1 MKKIAFITGSSRGIG
16 RAVAVRLAEEGYA
29 VAGNCLQSIGLAEE
43 LAGSLRRQG
52 YAAAALQAD
61 VADRAAITAAIRR
74 AEEALGGPIS
84 LLVNNAGVA
93 EQHLFQDVSD
103 TFWRRIFAVNV
114 DGAFHTIQAVLPA
127 MLHEKEGCIINI
139 SSIASFVPNARMSVY
154 SASKAYVSFF
164 SRGLYEELRPRKIA
178 VTAVCPGPM
187 ETEFLS
193 VGRIT
198 GNSKT
203 FDRLP
208 YCDPKKVVKGALAAS
223 KARRAVYTPRGF
235 YKFYRVLSGLV
246 PHAILVHAAKT

>member
-1 MKKIAFITGSSRGIG
+1 MKTAIITGASSGLGTEFVRQLKAQFPDIDSYWLIAR
-16 RAVAVRLAEEGYA
+16 RADR
-29 VAGNCLQSIGLAEE
+29 
-43 LAGSLRRQG
+43 
-52 YAAAALQAD
+52 LQAL
-61 VADRAAITAAIRR
+61 AD
-74 AEEALGGPIS
+74 ALPDIQVKPIS
-84 LLVNNAGVA
+84 LDL
-93 EQHLFQDVSD
+93 
-103 TFWRRIFAVNV
+103 T
-114 DGAFHTIQAVLPA
+114 DGAALETYQA
-127 MLHEKEGCIINI
+127 MLEQEKPQVALLIGCAGCGILGDFAESRLPEQLRMIDLNIRALTGVTYLTLPYMPQGGRIINI
-139 SSIASFVPNARMSVY
+139 SSIASFVPNARMTVY
-154 SASKAYVSFF
+154 SASKAYVSFL
-164 SRGLYEELRPRKIA
+164 SRGLYEELKPRGIS

-193 VGRIT
+193 VGRIS

>member
-1 MKKIAFITGSSRGIG
+1 MKTAIITGASSGLGTEFVRQLKAQFPDIDSYWLIAR
-16 RAVAVRLAEEGYA
+16 RADR
-29 VAGNCLQSIGLAEE
+29 
-43 LAGSLRRQG
+43 
-52 YAAAALQAD
+52 LQAL
-61 VADRAAITAAIRR
+61 AD
-74 AEEALGGPIS
+74 ALPDIQVKPIS
-84 LLVNNAGVA
+84 LDL
-93 EQHLFQDVSD
+93 
-103 TFWRRIFAVNV
+103 T
-114 DGAFHTIQAVLPA
+114 DGAALETYQALLEQEKPHVALLIGCAGCGILGDFAESRLPEQLRMIDLNIRA
-127 MLHEKEGCIINI
+127 LTGVTYLTLPYMPQGGRIINI
-139 SSIASFVPNARMSVY
+139 SSIASFVPNARMTVY
-154 SASKAYVSFF
+154 SASKAYVSFL
-164 SRGLYEELRPRKIA
+164 SRGLYEELKPRGIS

-193 VGRIT
+193 VGRIS

>member
-1 MKKIAFITGSSRGIG
+1 MKTAIITGASSGLGTEFVRQLKAQFPDIDCYWLIAR
-16 RAVAVRLAEEGYA
+16 RADRLQALAEA
-29 VAGNCLQSIGLAEE
+29 LPDIQVKTI
-43 LAGSLRRQG
+43 SLDLTDG
-52 YAAAALQAD
+52 AALETYQALLEQEKPQ
-61 VADRAAITAAIRR
+61 VALLIGCAGCGILGDFAESRLPEQLRMIDLNIRALTGVTY
-74 AEEALGGPIS
+74 LTLPYMPQGG
-84 LLVNNAGVA
+84 
-93 EQHLFQDVSD
+93 
-103 TFWRRIFAVNV
+103 R
-114 DGAFHTIQAVLPA
+114 
-127 MLHEKEGCIINI
+127 IINI
-139 SSIASFVPNARMSVY
+139 SSIASFVPNARMTVY
-154 SASKAYVSFF
+154 SASKAYVSFL
-164 SRGLYEELRPRKIA
+164 SRGLYEELKPRGIS

-193 VGRIT
+193 VGRIS

>member
-1 MKKIAFITGSSRGIG
+1 MQTAIITGASSGLGTEFVRQLQAQFPEIDSYWLIAR
-16 RAVAVRLAEEGYA
+16 RADRLQA
-29 VAGNCLQSIGLAEE
+29 LADA
-43 LAGSLRRQG
+43 LPDIQVKPISLDLTD
-52 YAAAALQAD
+52 AAALETYRALLEREKPQ
-61 VADRAAITAAIRR
+61 VALLIGCAGCGILGDFAESRLPEQLRMIDLNIRALTGVTY
-74 AEEALGGPIS
+74 LTLPYMPQGG
-84 LLVNNAGVA
+84 
-93 EQHLFQDVSD
+93 
-103 TFWRRIFAVNV
+103 R
-114 DGAFHTIQAVLPA
+114 
-127 MLHEKEGCIINI
+127 IINI
-139 SSIASFVPNARMSVY
+139 SSIASFVPNARMTVY
-154 SASKAYVSFF
+154 SASKAYVSFL
-164 SRGLYEELRPRKIA
+164 SRGLYEELKPRGIS

-193 VGRIT
+193 VGRIS

>member
-1 MKKIAFITGSSRGIG
+1 MKTAIITGASSGLGTEFVRQLKAQFPDIDSYWLIAR
-16 RAVAVRLAEEGYA
+16 RADR
-29 VAGNCLQSIGLAEE
+29 
-43 LAGSLRRQG
+43 
-52 YAAAALQAD
+52 LQAL
-61 VADRAAITAAIRR
+61 AD
-74 AEEALGGPIS
+74 ALPDIQVKPIS
-84 LLVNNAGVA
+84 LDL
-93 EQHLFQDVSD
+93 
-103 TFWRRIFAVNV
+103 T
-114 DGAFHTIQAVLPA
+114 DGAALETYQALLEQEKPQVVL
-127 MLHEKEGCIINI
+127 LIGCAGCGILGDFAESRLPEQLRMIDLNIRALTGVTYLTLPYMPQGGRIINI
-139 SSIASFVPNARMSVY
+139 SSIASFVPNARMTVY
-154 SASKAYVSFF
+154 SASKAYVSFL
-164 SRGLYEELRPRKIA
+164 SRGLYEELKPRGIS

-193 VGRIT
+193 VGRIS

>member
-1 MKKIAFITGSSRGIG
+1 M
-16 RAVAVRLAEEGYA
+16 
-29 VAGNCLQSIGLAEE
+29 
-43 LAGSLRRQG
+43 
-52 YAAAALQAD
+52 
-61 VADRAAITAAIRR
+61 
-74 AEEALGGPIS
+74 
-84 LLVNNAGVA
+84 
-93 EQHLFQDVSD
+93 LFRS
-103 TFWRRIFAVNV
+103 
-114 DGAFHTIQAVLPA
+114 
-127 MLHEKEGCIINI
+127 NI

-208 YCDPKKVVKGALAAS
+208 YCNPKKVVHGSLVAS
-223 KARRAVYTPRGF
+223 KKGQAVHTPRGF

>member
-1 MKKIAFITGSSRGIG
+1 MKTAIITGASSGLGTEFVRQLKAQFPDIDSYWLIAR
-16 RAVAVRLAEEGYA
+16 RADR
-29 VAGNCLQSIGLAEE
+29 
-43 LAGSLRRQG
+43 
-52 YAAAALQAD
+52 LQAL
-61 VADRAAITAAIRR
+61 AD
-74 AEEALGGPIS
+74 ALPDIQVKPIS
-84 LLVNNAGVA
+84 LDL
-93 EQHLFQDVSD
+93 
-103 TFWRRIFAVNV
+103 T
-114 DGAFHTIQAVLPA
+114 DGAALETYQTLLEREKPQVALLIGCAGCGILGDFAESRLPEQLRMIDLNIRA
-127 MLHEKEGCIINI
+127 LTGVTYLTLPYMPQGGRIINI
-139 SSIASFVPNARMSVY
+139 SSIASFVPNARMTVY
-154 SASKAYVSFF
+154 SASKAYVSFL
-164 SRGLYEELRPRKIA
+164 SRGLYEELKPRGIS

-193 VGRIT
+193 IGRIS

>member
-1 MKKIAFITGSSRGIG
+1 MKTAIITGASSGLGTEFVRQLKAQFPDIDSYWLIAR
-16 RAVAVRLAEEGYA
+16 RADR
-29 VAGNCLQSIGLAEE
+29 
-43 LAGSLRRQG
+43 
-52 YAAAALQAD
+52 LQAL
-61 VADRAAITAAIRR
+61 AD
-74 AEEALGGPIS
+74 ALPDIQVKPIS
-84 LLVNNAGVA
+84 LDL
-93 EQHLFQDVSD
+93 
-103 TFWRRIFAVNV
+103 T
-114 DGAFHTIQAVLPA
+114 DGAALETYQALLEQEKPQVALLIGCAGCGILGDFAESRLPEQLRMIDLNIRA
-127 MLHEKEGCIINI
+127 LTGVTYLTLPYMPQGGRIINI
-139 SSIASFVPNARMSVY
+139 SSIASFVPNARMTVY
-154 SASKAYVSFF
+154 SASKAYVSFL
-164 SRGLYEELRPRKIA
+164 SRGLYEELKPRGIS

-193 VGRIT
+193 VGRIS

>member
-29 VAGNCLQSIGLAEE
+29 VAVNCLQSIGLAEE

-139 SSIASFVPNARMSVY
+139 SSIWGQRGASCEVAYSTTKAALIGLTRSLAMELAPSGIRVNCVAPGVIDTDMVQVLGAETLADLARETPLGRLGTPEDVAEAVAFLAGERASFLTGQV
-154 SASKAYVSFF
+154 
-164 SRGLYEELRPRKIA
+164 L
-178 VTAVCPGPM
+178 TADG
-187 ETEFLS
+187 
-193 VGRIT
+193 
-198 GNSKT
+198 
-203 FDRLP
+203 
-208 YCDPKKVVKGALAAS
+208 
-223 KARRAVYTPRGF
+223 GF
-235 YKFYRVLSGLV
+235 IV
-246 PHAILVHAAKT
+246 

>member
-1 MKKIAFITGSSRGIG
+1 MKTAIITGASSGLGREFVRQIQAQFPDIG
-16 RAVAVRLAEEGYA
+16 CYWLIARRTDRLQALAEQLPGISVKTISLDLTSGA
-29 VAGNCLQSIGLAEE
+29 AFTE
-43 LAGSLRRQG
+43 L
-52 YAAAALQAD
+52 
-61 VADRAAITAAIRR
+61 
-74 AEEALGGPIS
+74 EALLGQEQPQVS
-84 LLVNNAGVA
+84 LLINCAGCGILGDFIEGKLD
-93 EQHLFQDVSD
+93 EQLRMVDLNIRAL
-103 TFWRRIFAVNV
+103 TAV
-114 DGAFHTIQAVLPA
+114 TRLVLPYMA
-127 MLHEKEGCIINI
+127 QGGRIINI

-208 YCDPKKVVKGALAAS
+208 YCNPKKVVHGSLVAS
-223 KARRAVYTPRGF
+223 KKGQAVHTPRGF

>member
-1 MKKIAFITGSSRGIG
+1 MKTAIITGASSGLGTEFVRQLKAQFPDIDSYWLIAR
-16 RAVAVRLAEEGYA
+16 RADR
-29 VAGNCLQSIGLAEE
+29 
-43 LAGSLRRQG
+43 
-52 YAAAALQAD
+52 LQAL
-61 VADRAAITAAIRR
+61 ADTLPDIQVK
-74 AEEALGGPIS
+74 PIS
-84 LLVNNAGVA
+84 LDL
-93 EQHLFQDVSD
+93 
-103 TFWRRIFAVNV
+103 T
-114 DGAFHTIQAVLPA
+114 DGAALETYQALLEQEKPQVALLIGCAGCGILGDFAESRLPEQLRMIDLNIRA
-127 MLHEKEGCIINI
+127 LTGVTYLTLPYMPQGGRIINI
-139 SSIASFVPNARMSVY
+139 SSIASFVPNARMTVY
-154 SASKAYVSFF
+154 SASKAYVSFL
-164 SRGLYEELRPRKIA
+164 SRGLYEELKPRGIS

-193 VGRIT
+193 VGRIS

>member
-1 MKKIAFITGSSRGIG
+1 MQTAIITGASSGLGTEFVRQLQAQFPEIDSYWLIAR
-16 RAVAVRLAEEGYA
+16 RADRLQA
-29 VAGNCLQSIGLAEE
+29 LADA
-43 LAGSLRRQG
+43 LPDIQVKPISLDLTD
-52 YAAAALQAD
+52 AAALETYRALLEREKPQ
-61 VADRAAITAAIRR
+61 VALLIGCAGCGILGDFAESRLPEQLRMIDLNIRALTAVTHMTLPYIPR
-74 AEEALGGPIS
+74 GG
-84 LLVNNAGVA
+84 
-93 EQHLFQDVSD
+93 
-103 TFWRRIFAVNV
+103 RII
-114 DGAFHTIQAVLPA
+114 H
-127 MLHEKEGCIINI
+127 I
-139 SSIASFVPNARMSVY
+139 SSIASFVPNARMTVY

-164 SRGLYEELRPRKIA
+164 SRGLYEELKPRGIS

-193 VGRIT
+193 VGRIS

>member
-1 MKKIAFITGSSRGIG
+1 MKTAVITGASSGLGTEFVRQLKAQFPDIDCYWLIAR
-16 RAVAVRLAEEGYA
+16 RADRLQALAEA
-29 VAGNCLQSIGLAEE
+29 LPDIQVKTI
-43 LAGSLRRQG
+43 SLDLTDG
-52 YAAAALQAD
+52 AALETYQALLEQEKPQ
-61 VADRAAITAAIRR
+61 VALLIGCAGCGILGDFAESRLPEQLRMIDLNIRALSGVTYLTLPYMPR
-74 AEEALGGPIS
+74 GG
-84 LLVNNAGVA
+84 
-93 EQHLFQDVSD
+93 
-103 TFWRRIFAVNV
+103 RII
-114 DGAFHTIQAVLPA
+114 H
-127 MLHEKEGCIINI
+127 I
-139 SSIASFVPNARMSVY
+139 SSIASFVPNARMTVY

-164 SRGLYEELRPRKIA
+164 SRGLHEELKPRGIS

-193 VGRIT
+193 VGRIS

>member
-1 MKKIAFITGSSRGIG
+1 MKTAIITGASSGLGKEFARQVRDVFPEIQCLWLIAR
-16 RAVAVRLAEEGYA
+16 RADRLQA
-29 VAGNCLQSIGLAEE
+29 LS
-43 LAGSLRRQG
+43 
-52 YAAAALQAD
+52 AALPG
-61 VADRAAITAAIRR
+61 VVVK
-74 AEEALGGPIS
+74 PIS
-84 LLVNNAGVA
+84 LDLTAADACGQLTALLEA
-93 EQHLFQDVSD
+93 EQPEVSLLINCAGCGIWGNFD
-103 TFWRRIFAVNV
+103 ESNLEEQLRMIDLNIRALTAV
-114 DGAFHTIQAVLPA
+114 TRAVLP
-127 MLHEKEGCIINI
+127 HIPSGGRIINI

-164 SRGLYEELRPRKIA
+164 SRGLYEELKPRKIA

-208 YCDPKKVVKGALAAS
+208 YCNPKKVVHGSLVAS
-223 KARRAVYTPRGF
+223 KKGQAVHTPRGF

>member
-1 MKKIAFITGSSRGIG
+1 MKTAIITGASSGLGTEFVRQLKAQFPDIDSYWLIAR
-16 RAVAVRLAEEGYA
+16 RADR
-29 VAGNCLQSIGLAEE
+29 
-43 LAGSLRRQG
+43 
-52 YAAAALQAD
+52 LQAL
-61 VADRAAITAAIRR
+61 AD
-74 AEEALGGPIS
+74 ALPDIQVKPIS
-84 LLVNNAGVA
+84 LDL
-93 EQHLFQDVSD
+93 
-103 TFWRRIFAVNV
+103 T
-114 DGAFHTIQAVLPA
+114 DGAALETYQALLEREKPQVALLIGCAGCGILGDFAESRLPEQLRMIDLNIRA
-127 MLHEKEGCIINI
+127 LTGVTYLTLPYMPQGGRIINI
-139 SSIASFVPNARMSVY
+139 SSIASFVPNARMTVY
-154 SASKAYVSFF
+154 SASKAYVSFL
-164 SRGLYEELRPRKIA
+164 SRGLYEELKPRGIS

-193 VGRIT
+193 VGRIS

>member
-1 MKKIAFITGSSRGIG
+1 MKTAIITGASSGLGTEFVRQLKAQFPDIDCYWLIAR
-16 RAVAVRLAEEGYA
+16 RADRLQA
-29 VAGNCLQSIGLAEE
+29 LADA
-43 LAGSLRRQG
+43 LPDIQVKTISLDLTD
-52 YAAAALQAD
+52 AAALETYRALLEQEKPQ
-61 VADRAAITAAIRR
+61 VALLIGCAGCGILGDFAESRLPEQLRMIDLNIRALSGVTYLTLPYMPR
-74 AEEALGGPIS
+74 GG
-84 LLVNNAGVA
+84 
-93 EQHLFQDVSD
+93 
-103 TFWRRIFAVNV
+103 R
-114 DGAFHTIQAVLPA
+114 
-127 MLHEKEGCIINI
+127 IINI
-139 SSIASFVPNARMSVY
+139 SSIASFVPNARMTVY

-164 SRGLYEELRPRKIA
+164 SRGLYEELKPRGIS

-193 VGRIT
+193 VGRIS

-223 KARRAVYTPRGF
+223 KVRRAVYTPRGF

>member
-1 MKKIAFITGSSRGIG
+1 MKTAIITGASSGLGTEFVRQLKAQFPDIDSYWLIAR
-16 RAVAVRLAEEGYA
+16 RADRLQA
-29 VAGNCLQSIGLAEE
+29 LADA
-43 LAGSLRRQG
+43 LPDIQVKPISLDLTD
-52 YAAAALQAD
+52 AAALETYRALLEREKPQ
-61 VADRAAITAAIRR
+61 VALLIGCAGCGILGDFAESRLPEQLRMIDLNIRALTGVTY
-74 AEEALGGPIS
+74 LTLPYMPQGG
-84 LLVNNAGVA
+84 
-93 EQHLFQDVSD
+93 
-103 TFWRRIFAVNV
+103 R
-114 DGAFHTIQAVLPA
+114 
-127 MLHEKEGCIINI
+127 IINI
-139 SSIASFVPNARMSVY
+139 SSIASFVPNARMTVY
-154 SASKAYVSFF
+154 SASKAYVSFL
-164 SRGLYEELRPRKIA
+164 SRGLYEELKPRGIS

-193 VGRIT
+193 VGRIS